1 MKKVI
6 LGIFIG
12 ILISALI
19 LGGYYYFTKDKEE
32 KTEKPKETV
41 EVKEETQEE
50 KKVEEKVLT
59 DEEIGCQ
66 AVNTYFES
74 KKSSSAGD
82 SITSYKINSCKLI
95 YGKNDQGCDKELD
108 SIIVAVSYDVTSP
121 TKESMWVA
129 GNGDVDFDN
138 LTVRNKS
145 SFMTVSPSNG
155 NYAVSQTNTGC

>member
-6 LGIFIG
+6 IGIFIG

-41 EVKEETQEE
+41 EVKKETQEE
-50 KKVEEKVLT
+50 KVEEKVLT

-66 AVNTYFES
+66 AVSTYFES
-74 KKSSSAGD
+74 KKSSSAND

>member
-6 LGIFIG
+6 IGIFIG

-41 EVKEETQEE
+41 EVKKETPEE
-50 KKVEEKVLT
+50 KVEEKVLT

-66 AVNTYFES
+66 AVSTYFES
-74 KKSSSAGD
+74 KKSSSTND
-82 SITSYKINSCKLI
+82 SITSYKINGCKLI

>member
-41 EVKEETQEE
+41 EVKEETPEE
-50 KKVEEKVLT
+50 QVEEKVLT

-95 YGKNDQGCDKELD
+95 YGKNDQGCDKEID

>member
-6 LGIFIG
+6 IGIFIG

-41 EVKEETQEE
+41 EVKKETQEE
-50 KKVEEKVLT
+50 KVEEKVLT
-59 DEEIGCQ
+59 DEEIGGQ
-66 AVNTYFES
+66 AVSTYFES
-74 KKSSSAGD
+74 KKSSSAND